1 MPLCFVD
8 ARPDNPAFLCFG
20 APTMHLKKV
29 LLPVLI
35 LAIGIGGFMALKAS
49 RPEQVV
55 APPQEPVWRVEA
67 ITIELH
73 AASPV
78 LTLNGRVESPDLTR
92 AAASAVGRVLSVP
105 VREGQQVS
113 AGQVLLELDPRDFLP
128 RVEQARGEVMEIEA
142 AMRGEHLRHQ
152 ADLDQLREER
162 RLLDYASAEVAR
174 FEQLR
179 RENFFSQAAVD
190 QGRAS
195 LARQQIVVR
204 TRELAIADHQTRL
217 LQLQARQ
224 VKARANLDQA
234 ELAWQR
240 SRVISPYAGYV
251 ATIEVS
257 PGDQVATGQTLL
269 SLYPLAGL
277 EVRAKLPATQQDEFL
292 DALRRGEQP
301 SARANLAG
309 EPLQF
314 RLTRV
319 AGAADAR
326 GLDAFF
332 TLIGSSANLRVG
344 ELLTL
349 EVARSPVRDAATVP
363 YVALYGGRVVYRI
376 EQDRLRAV
384 AVETLGEAGGQPPRL
399 LVRGAELKPGDRVLV
414 THLPN
419 AANGLKVEILP

>member
-1 MPLCFVD
+1 MK
-8 ARPDNPAFLCFG
+8 
-20 APTMHLKKV
+20 LKKV

-35 LAIGIGGFMALKAS
+35 LAIGIIGFMALKGS
-49 RPEQVV
+49 RPTPVV
-55 APPQEPVWRVEA
+55 APPQEPVWRVEVVA
-67 ITIELH
+67 IELQ

-78 LTLNGRVESPDLTR
+78 LTLNGRVESPHLTR
-92 AAASAVGRVLSVP
+92 AAASAVGRVSSVP
-105 VREGQQVS
+105 VREGQRVS
-113 AGQVLLELDPRDFLP
+113 AGQLLLELDPRDFLP
-128 RVEQARGEVMEIEA
+128 RVEQARGEVMELEA
-142 AMRGEHLRHQ
+142 AMRGEALRHA
-152 ADLDQLREER
+152 ADIDQLREER
-162 RLLDYASAEVAR
+162 RLLDYASAEVER

-204 TRELAIADHQTRL
+204 ARELAIADHQTRL
-217 LQLQARQ
+217 SQL
-224 VKARANLDQA
+224 KARLLKAQANLDQA

-240 SRVISPYAGYV
+240 SKVSAPYVGYI
-251 ATIEVS
+251 AKIDVS

-277 EVRAKLPATQQDEFL
+277 EVRAKLPAPRQDEFL
-292 DALRRGEQP
+292 DALRRGERP
-301 SARANLAG
+301 IASASLAG
-309 EPLQF
+309 ETLRFQ
-314 RLTRV
+314 LTRV

-332 TLIGSSANLRVG
+332 TLMGASANLRVG

-349 EVARSPVRDAATVP
+349 EVARSPVPGVAAVP
-363 YVALYGGRVVYRI
+363 YAALYGGRFVYRI

-384 AVETLGEAGGQPPRL
+384 AVETLGEAGGKPPRL
-399 LVRGAELKPGDRVLV
+399 LVRSAELKPGDRVLA

-419 AANGLKVEILP
+419 AASGLKVEIRP